1 MVPFLLWPLTAG
13 VRRPRLL
20 HHGLGQ
26 GEVELQKEQLKNK
39 KKGKYK
45 DNNLSLVY
53 VVLCFTLPLSM
64 EDTYKCSSLG
74 HQRKDINGF
83 DRISQTDE
91 L

>member
-1 MVPFLLWPLTAG
+1 M
-13 VRRPRLL
+13 
-20 HHGLGQ
+20 HHAHSQ
-26 GEVELQKEQLKNK
+26 SKAELQEEQVRI

-45 DNNLSLVY
+45 DNNLSSVY
-53 VVLCFTLPLSM
+53 VVLCLTLPLVM

-83 DRISQTDE
+83 DKNSHTDG